1 MQNSI
6 LGSLGEP
13 QKSDYDM
20 FLHCHCNGEDM
31 GSTQARI
38 KSIQFP
44 SIRYFALFNGNCI
57 TSKQDRSALC
67 APALTCLKPYNL
79 GEIVARRLHRNAGSG
94 HLYGGIYAYRVAAK
108 LGISPR
114 LNDLI
119 LPGKYLYFEAMQCH
133 NFIKDRSQ
141 NYDYNLIFDKHHVIS
156 VILPALALFDFQSKQ
171 RNYV

>member
-1 MQNSI
+1 MIGASINEEFDQYIHNTELAPFIADRCTQHYYFTQSFNKEFEYHSRNSRVVFHLYDRSYGMSLEEFGDACKI
-6 LGSLGEP
+6 PYWGSLGEP

-94 HLYGGIYAYRVAAK
+94 HL
-108 LGISPR
+108 
-114 LNDLI
+114 
-119 LPGKYLYFEAMQCH
+119 C
-133 NFIKDRSQ
+133 
-141 NYDYNLIFDKHHVIS
+141 
-156 VILPALALFDFQSKQ
+156 
-171 RNYV
+171 